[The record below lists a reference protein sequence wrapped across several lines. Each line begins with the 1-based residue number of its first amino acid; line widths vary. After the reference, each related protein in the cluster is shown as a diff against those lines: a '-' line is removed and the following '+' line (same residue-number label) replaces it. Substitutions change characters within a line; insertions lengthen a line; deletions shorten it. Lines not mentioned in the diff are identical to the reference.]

1 MSLSPPFSFKCRI
14 NTFLTGS
21 VPVRI
26 SQVKQFILRKNNLL
40 PAHHRLKQKRGTH
53 NRSAQKLRFPNFG
66 IWHGALNSSGTSSF
80 LLLCITKY
88 YAVATRSMTRKS
100 KTGRSTD
107 TLPQEVSCKKYAAR
121 G

>member
-1 MSLSPPFSFKCRI
+1 MLGIGGAAKPAPSL
-14 NTFLTGS
+14 
-21 VPVRI
+21 
-26 SQVKQFILRKNNLL
+26 
-40 PAHHRLKQKRGTH
+40 LKQKKGTH

-66 IWHGALNSSGTSSF
+66 ICRGALNSSGTSSF

-107 TLPQEVSCKKYAAR
+107 ILPLEVSCKKYAAP